1 MKRRYLCVAS
11 IVWSLSISLLEELV
25 IRVIRGLGEFVSR
38 DPMASIDQLEELL
51 ILVILLFQYALME
64 PKLLLIKLDQ
74 CREAEERLSAL
85 IFFCWLNTLDHDC
98 ICFLRMN
105 LLISSRH
112 MSH

>member
-74 CREAEERLSAL
+74 C
-85 IFFCWLNTLDHDC
+85 
-98 ICFLRMN
+98 
-105 LLISSRH
+105 
-112 MSH
+112 